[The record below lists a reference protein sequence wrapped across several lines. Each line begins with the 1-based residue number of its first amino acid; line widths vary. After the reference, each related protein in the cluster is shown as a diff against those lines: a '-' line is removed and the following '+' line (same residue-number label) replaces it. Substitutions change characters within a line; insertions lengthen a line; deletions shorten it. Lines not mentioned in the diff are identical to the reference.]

1 MSATGA
7 LTQTVYRYQK
17 TGDTVYYAIGSTENV
32 WVNDGTG
39 TANIKTA
46 VTFAGA
52 SVLTAAAA
60 AIASTLLF

>member
-1 MSATGA
+1 M
-7 LTQTVYRYQK
+7 K
-17 TGDTVYYAIGSTENV
+17 KDTVYYELEDTENV
-32 WVNDGTG
+32 WVNAGQPG

-60 AIASTLLF
+60 AIASALLF